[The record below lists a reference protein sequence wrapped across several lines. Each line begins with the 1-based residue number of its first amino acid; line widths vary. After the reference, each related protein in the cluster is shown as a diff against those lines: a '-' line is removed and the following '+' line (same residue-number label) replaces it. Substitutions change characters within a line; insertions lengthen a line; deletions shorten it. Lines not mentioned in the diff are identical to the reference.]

1 MKSNVRIAA
10 NWLSYTFLELIDF
23 TDHIYDSMNGNL
35 NFPKPS
41 PELVV
46 LQAANAELKKAAKAQ
61 RIGDK
66 LSTTKVSDARYEVET
81 ILKFLAGYVE
91 YTSKTD
97 EAVALSSGFELKK
110 NTSRSSSKE
119 FTAKQ
124 GETGTVEL
132 SIPHVKNSC
141 YIWEFGTDP
150 RPDAENWKQGA
161 ISTFSKATIKGL
173 TPGTHYWFRVAT
185 VIGTRQ
191 GPFSEPIH
199 VHVI

>member
-23 TDHIYDSMNGNL
+23 TDHIYDSMNGNV

-41 PELVV
+41 PELAV

-97 EAVALSSGFELKK
+97 EAMALSSGFELKK
-110 NTSRSSSKE
+110 APAFRGGKD
-119 FTAKQ
+119 FKAKQ
-124 GETGTVEL
+124 GASGTVEL
-132 SIPHVKNSC
+132 STPHVKNSC

-161 ISTFSKATIKGL
+161 ITTITKASITGL

-191 GPFSEPIH
+191 GPFSEPSH